1 MLTIEQ
7 IQYLDRFCQ
16 KKGVHYY
23 DLRQEMVD
31 HLAESIETDMA
42 ADPKT
47 DFETALHQVYS
58 AFGISGFSTVIRQRE
73 EAARKACRQ
82 KESRLFKAYFTFPK
96 IAVSLLA
103 FLLLMTPVY
112 LFNIR
117 QAELVYGAY
126 CIFLFVFSIAAIVF
140 VQLRFKRPAQKLLSL
155 KHTGSFTVFVGL
167 FQVPNL
173 YFNLAVKGLEIDINH
188 TPWFNLA
195 MAAFCTLAITFTMA
209 RYHAYKAIY
218 LDACRRYPLAFEK

>member
-1 MLTIEQ
+1 MLTNEQ
-7 IQYLDRFCQ
+7 IQTLDRFCQ

-23 DLRQEMVD
+23 DLRQELVD

-47 DFETALHQVYS
+47 DFDKALHRVYS
-58 AFGISGFSTVIRQRE
+58 AFGISGFSNVIRQRE

-82 KESRLFKAYFTFPK
+82 KEFRLFKAYFTFPK
-96 IAVSLLA
+96 IALSLLA
-103 FLLLMTPVY
+103 FLLLISPVY
-112 LFNIR
+112 LFNIKNAA
-117 QAELVYGAY
+117 QLYGAY
-126 CIFLFVFSIAAIVF
+126 CIFLFCFSIAAIVF
-140 VQLRFKRPAQKLLSL
+140 VQLRFKRPSQKLLTL

-173 YFNLAVKGLEIDINH
+173 YFNLAVNGLEIDINH

-195 MAAFCTLAITFTMA
+195 MAAFCTLAIVFTMA

-218 LDACRRYPLAFEK
+218 ADACRRYPLAF